1 MIAIVDLGVGNFAN
15 VGKAVGGTITDD
27 PKRVAEADRIVLP
40 GVGNFG
46 EVARRLEPLREI
58 LLKKISAETPFLG
71 ICLGAQLLFQSSEEE
86 EGQGLGILKGKVVK
100 LPETAAP
107 HIGWNRVNFRG
118 DFPLFR
124 GIEDESYFYF
134 VHSYRVKLD
143 KEEQVAATTE
153 FRMGDE
159 VKRFP
164 SAVRM
169 ENVFGVQFHPE
180 KSGEAGL
187 KVMRNF
193 KELRL

>member
-134 VHSYRVKLD
+134 VHSYRVKP
-143 KEEQVAATTE
+143 EAAAPVAATTKYAVNGKVE
-153 FRMGDE
+153 Q
-159 VKRFP
+159 FP
-164 SAVRM
+164 SAVRQG
-169 ENVFGVQFHPE
+169 NTFGVQFHPE
-180 KSGEAGL
+180 KSGEVGL
-187 KVMRNF
+187 QIMKNF
-193 KELRL
+193 KELKL

>member
-15 VGKAVGGTITDD
+15 VGKAIGGTVTHD
-27 PKRVAEADRIVLP
+27 PDKIAGADSIVLP

-46 EVARRLEPLREI
+46 EVARKLEPLREV
-58 LLKKISAETPFLG
+58 LLEKISSGTPFLG
-71 ICLGAQLLFQSSEEE
+71 ICLGTQLLFRSSEED
-86 EGQGLGILKGKVVK
+86 EGIGLGLLEGKVVK
-100 LPETAAP
+100 LPDEVTP
-107 HIGWNRVNFRG
+107 HIGWNQVNFESS
-118 DFPLFR
+118 FPLAR
-124 GIEDESYFYF
+124 GIKDENYFYF

-143 KEEQVAATTE
+143 KEGQVAATTE
-153 FRMGDE
+153 LRMGDE

-193 KELRL
+193 KELTL

>member
-27 PKRVAEADRIVLP
+27 SKILAEADRIVLP

-46 EVARRLEPLREI
+46 EVSRRLEPLREI
-58 LLKKISAETPFLG
+58 LLKKISAGTPFLG

-100 LPETAAP
+100 LPEAAAP
-107 HIGWNRVNFRG
+107 HIGWNQVNFET
-118 DFPLFR
+118 DFPLSR
-124 GIEDESYFYF
+124 GVKNDSYFYF
-134 VHSYRVKLD
+134 VHSYRVKP
-143 KEEQVAATTE
+143 ETREPVAATTK
-153 FRMGDE
+153 FRANEGI
-159 VKRFP
+159 KRFP
-164 SAVRM
+164 SAVRR

-187 KVMRNF
+187 QVMKNF
-193 KELRL
+193 KELKL

>member
-15 VGKAVGGTITDD
+15 VGKAIGGTVTHD
-27 PKRVAEADRIVLP
+27 PDKIAGADSIVLP

-46 EVARRLEPLREI
+46 EVARKLEPLREV
-58 LLKKISAETPFLG
+58 LLEKISSGTPFLG
-71 ICLGAQLLFQSSEEE
+71 ICLGTQLLFRSSEED
-86 EGQGLGILKGKVVK
+86 EGNGLGLLEGKVVK
-100 LPETAAP
+100 LPDEVAP
-107 HIGWNRVNFRG
+107 HIGWNQVNFESS
-118 DFPLFR
+118 FPLAR
-124 GIEDESYFYF
+124 GIKDENYFYF
-134 VHSYRVKLD
+134 VHSYRVKPD

-153 FRMGDE
+153 LRMGDE

-193 KELRL
+193 KELTL